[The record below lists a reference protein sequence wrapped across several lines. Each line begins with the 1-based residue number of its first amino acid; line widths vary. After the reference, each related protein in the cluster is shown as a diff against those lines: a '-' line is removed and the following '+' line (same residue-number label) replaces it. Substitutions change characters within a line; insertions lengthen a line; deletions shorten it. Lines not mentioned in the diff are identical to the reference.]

1 MVWVVGGWSGWDG
14 WGGSGSGKTAGGKFD
29 NGGDNTIQLRRFA
42 KSVIAGVAQLV
53 ERNLAKVE
61 VAGSNPV
68 SRSTKSLYC
77 HLRRSILEPALSP

>member
-1 MVWVVGGWSGWDG
+1 MGKIWVGENLTTGVIILYNYADL
-14 WGGSGSGKTAGGKFD
+14 
-29 NGGDNTIQLRRFA
+29 Q